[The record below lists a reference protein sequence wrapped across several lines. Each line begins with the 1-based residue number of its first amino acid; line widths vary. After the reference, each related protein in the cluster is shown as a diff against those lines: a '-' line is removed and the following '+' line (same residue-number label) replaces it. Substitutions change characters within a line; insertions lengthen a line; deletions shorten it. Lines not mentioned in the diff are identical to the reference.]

1 MSPATESLD
10 NGRQPAAGHPGG
22 NPLLELSGVSAGYEG
37 VAVLREV
44 TVTVPAGHV
53 VALLGPN
60 GAGKTTL
67 LRTAAGLLRPSA
79 GHVLIK
85 GKDVTRTPPNRR
97 TKGGVCLI
105 PEGRGIFRSLTVR
118 DNLRMHVPPWAKDKS
133 LDRALGAFP
142 ILEQRLG
149 QTAGTMSGGQQQML
163 ALARAY
169 LSRPDVI
176 LLDEVS
182 MGLAPKIVD
191 EIFDALQRLA
201 STGVALLLV
210 EQYINRALDIADEV
224 VLLDRGEV
232 AYHGSPADLDQDTVM
247 QRYLGIETS
256 VH

>member
-1 MSPATESLD
+1 MSEHD
-10 NGRQPAAGHPGG
+10 NGWQSAPRRPGD
-22 NPLLELSGVSAGYEG
+22 NPVLELSEVSAGYDG
-37 VAVLREV
+37 VTVLREV
-44 TVTVPAGHV
+44 TVSVPAGHV

-79 GHVLIK
+79 GQVFVK

-97 TKGGVCLI
+97 AKGGVCLI

-118 DNLRMHVPPWAKDKS
+118 DNLRMYVPPWANDKS
-133 LDRALGAFP
+133 LDLAMAAFP
-142 ILEQRLG
+142 ILGQRLG

-169 LSRPDVI
+169 LSHPDVI

-210 EQYINRALDIADEV
+210 EQYINRALDMADEV

-256 VH
+256 LH